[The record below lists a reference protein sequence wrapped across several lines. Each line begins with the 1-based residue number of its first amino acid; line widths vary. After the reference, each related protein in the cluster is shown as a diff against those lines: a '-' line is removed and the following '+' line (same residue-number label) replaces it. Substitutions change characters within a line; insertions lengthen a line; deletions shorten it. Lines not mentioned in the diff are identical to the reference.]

1 MCKFQPH
8 RYSFQSKL
16 FDTPICI
23 LLTLFLGYILLKL
36 FSYTIQTISI
46 PPPPPPPPQPKNS
59 KPLRISKTF
68 PKLFEYPSIRI
79 CSKNPYIDQT
89 VLKFLH

>member
-23 LLTLFLGYILLKL
+23 LLTLLLGYILLKL
-36 FSYTIQTISI
+36 FSYTIQTVSV
-46 PPPPPPPPQPKNS
+46 PPNPKILNHS
-59 KPLRISKTF
+59 EF
-68 PKLFEYPSIRI
+68 PKLFLNCLNTPQSVFVPKILI
-79 CSKNPYIDQT
+79 LTK
-89 VLKFLH
+89 LF

>member
-36 FSYTIQTISI
+36 FHILFKLFQY
-46 PPPPPPPPQPKNS
+46 PPPPPQPKNS

-68 PKLFEYPSIRI
+68 PKLFEYPSICI

-89 VLKFLH
+89 VLKFLY

>member
-23 LLTLFLGYILLKL
+23 LLTLLLGYILLKL
-36 FSYTIQTISI
+36 FSYTIQTVSV
-46 PPPPPPPPQPKNS
+46 PPTPPPPQPKNS

-68 PKLFEYPSIRI
+68 RKLFEYPSIRI

-89 VLKFLH
+89 VLKFLY

>member
-23 LLTLFLGYILLKL
+23 LLTLLLGYILLKL
-36 FSYTIQTISI
+36 FSYTIQTVSVPPA
-46 PPPPPPPPQPKNS
+46 PPPPNPKILNHS
-59 KPLRISKTF
+59 EF
-68 PKLFEYPSIRI
+68 PKLFLNCLNTPQSVFVPKILI
-79 CSKNPYIDQT
+79 LTK
-89 VLKFLH
+89 LF